1 MKKYEALS
9 KAPKD
14 VDVLKWWHSQSAE
27 LPIMYKIA
35 CHHLRVP
42 VSSPNL
48 DKFQA
53 HTTYFPHRRGET
65 ELQKDSDRA

>member
-14 VDVLKWWHSQSAE
+14 VDVLKWWYSQSAE

-35 CHHLRVP
+35 CHHLGAPLGLEVP
-42 VSSPNL
+42 LKAYKN
-48 DKFQA
+48 
-53 HTTYFPHRRGET
+53 RG
-65 ELQKDSDRA
+65 S